1 MANIESQG
9 RGAPVRAKGH
19 KRLKQR
25 AWILLLMVG
34 AGVGLMR
41 LGGHTLDSMSFGAT
55 APESRDQRQ
64 ADWFVP
70 SRPETVV
77 WGWVPI
83 DQPPVLTVQ
92 SGQTVRIDTLSHQG
106 AMHDEDPV
114 TVFGALGVKPEEI
127 LQDVIDFW
135 TTRASR
141 PTGAGRSAHILTGPI
156 YIDGAE
162 PGDMLEAQILEL
174 ETRVP
179 YGINSTSPTSGVLG
193 PSYPGT
199 LPWDPP
205 PQGTRR
211 LIRTAKVDGREVALF
226 AEHITVPLG
235 PFMGIMAV
243 APPAPVP
250 GPPLGGQVP
259 GGRMQSSRPP
269 GPFGGN
275 LDVKDLTAGSTL
287 YLPVFQPGARFYV
300 GDPHAAQG
308 DGEVDGTAIEQSLT
322 GTFRFILHKGKTIPL
337 PRAETKTHYVM
348 MGIDMDL
355 NRAMRIATQEVVN
368 FLVAE
373 KGLAPGEAY
382 ALASIACDFHVAEAV
397 DLTQLVVGKVP
408 KHIFKEP

>member
-1 MANIESQG
+1 MANVESQG
-9 RGAPVRAKGH
+9 KGAPVQAECH
-19 KRLKQR
+19 KRLKQHK
-25 AWILLLMVG
+25 WILALLVG
-34 AGVGLMR
+34 ACMFLMR
-41 LGGHTLDSMSFGAT
+41 PGEHRLGSISLGGTAT
-55 APESRDQRQ
+55 ESHDKRQ

-77 WGWVPI
+77 WGWIPI
-83 DQPPVLTVQ
+83 DNPPVLTIQ
-92 SGQTVRIDTLSHQG
+92 SGQTVRIDTISHQG

-135 TTRASR
+135 STRASR

-156 YIDGAE
+156 YIEGAE
-162 PGDMLEAQILEL
+162 PGDMLEVQILDI

-205 PQGTRR
+205 PQGMRR

-226 AEHITVPLG
+226 AENITIPLG
-235 PFMGIMAV
+235 PFMGTMAV

-275 LDVKDLTAGSTL
+275 LDFKDLTAGSTL
-287 YLPVFQPGARFYV
+287 YLPVFHPGARFYA

-355 NRAMRIATQEVVN
+355 NRAMRIAVQEVVN
-368 FLVAE
+368 FLVAD
-373 KGLAPGEAY
+373 KGLAPGDAY

-408 KHIFKEP
+408 KDIFKEP

>member
-1 MANIESQG
+1 M
-9 RGAPVRAKGH
+9 RAAGDR
-19 KRLKQR
+19 RLKKHGR
-25 AWILLLMVG
+25 VLVILVG
-34 AGVGLMR
+34 VFMSLGRLEEHGMGGLS
-41 LGGHTLDSMSFGAT
+41 LGGTATGA
-55 APESRDQRQ
+55 DDKRQ

-70 SRPETVV
+70 SRPDTVT
-77 WGWVPI
+77 WGWILI
-83 DQPPVLTVQ
+83 DNPPVLTIQ
-92 SGQTVRIDTLSHQG
+92 SGQTVRIDTISHQG
-106 AMHDEDPV
+106 AVHDEDPV

-135 TTRASR
+135 PTRASR

-156 YIDGAE
+156 YIEGAE
-162 PGDMLEAQILEL
+162 PGDMLEVQILEI

-193 PSYPGT
+193 PGYPGT
-199 LPWDPP
+199 MPWDPP
-205 PQGTRR
+205 PQGMRR
-211 LIRTAKVDGREVALF
+211 LIRTAKVAGREVALF
-226 AEHITVPLG
+226 AENITVPLG

-243 APPAPVP
+243 APPVPVP
-250 GPPLGGQVP
+250 GPPPGGQVP

-275 LDVKDLTAGSTL
+275 LDFKDLTAGSTL

-308 DGEVDGTAIEQSLT
+308 DGEVDGTALEQSLT
-322 GTFRFILHKGKTIPL
+322 GTFRFILHQGKTIPL

-348 MGIDMDL
+348 MGIDRDL
-355 NRAMRIATQEVVN
+355 NRAMRIAAQEVVN
-368 FLVAE
+368 FLVAD

-408 KHIFKEP
+408 KDLFKGP

>member
-355 NRAMRIATQEVVN
+355 NRAMRMATQEVVN
-368 FLVAE
+368 FLVAD
-373 KGLAPGEAY
+373 KGLAPGDAY

>member
-1 MANIESQG
+1 M
-9 RGAPVRAKGH
+9 RAECH
-19 KRLKQR
+19 KRLKKHGR
-25 AWILLLMVG
+25 MLVLLVG
-34 AGVGLMR
+34 VFMSLGQLEEHDMGGIS
-41 LGGHTLDSMSFGAT
+41 LGGTAT
-55 APESRDQRQ
+55 DTHDKRQ
-64 ADWFVP
+64 ADRFVP
-70 SRPETVV
+70 SRPDTVT
-77 WGWVPI
+77 WGWILI
-83 DQPPVLTVQ
+83 DKPPVLTIQ
-92 SGQTVRIDTLSHQG
+92 SGQTVRIDTISHQG
-106 AMHDEDPV
+106 AVHDEDPV

-135 TTRASR
+135 ATRASR

-156 YIDGAE
+156 YIEGAE
-162 PGDMLEAQILEL
+162 PGDMLEVQILEI

-199 LPWDPP
+199 RPWDPP

-226 AEHITVPLG
+226 AENITVPLG

-243 APPAPVP
+243 APPVPVP

-275 LDVKDLTAGSTL
+275 LDFKDLTAGSTL
-287 YLPVFQPGARFYV
+287 YLPVFHPGARFYV

-322 GTFRFILHKGKTIPL
+322 GTFRFILHKAKTIPL
-337 PRAETKTHYVM
+337 PRADTKTHYVM

-355 NRAMRIATQEVVN
+355 NRAMRIAVQEVVN
-368 FLVAE
+368 FLVAD
-373 KGLAPGEAY
+373 KGLAPGDAY

-408 KHIFKEP
+408 KDIFK

>member
-1 MANIESQG
+1 MANVESQG
-9 RGAPVRAKGH
+9 RGAPVRAEGH
-19 KRLKQR
+19 TRLKQR

-55 APESRDQRQ
+55 TPESRDKRQ

-83 DQPPVLTVQ
+83 DNPPVLTIQ
-92 SGQTVRIDTLSHQG
+92 SGQTVRIDTISHQG

-127 LQDVIDFW
+127 LPDVIDFW
-135 TTRASR
+135 ATRGSR

-162 PGDMLEAQILEL
+162 PGDMLEVQILEI

-211 LIRTAKVDGREVALF
+211 LIRTAKVDGHEVALF

-243 APPAPVP
+243 APPVPVP

-259 GGRMQSSRPP
+259 GGRMQSTRPP

-287 YLPVFQPGARFYV
+287 YLPVFHPGARFYV

-355 NRAMRIATQEVVN
+355 NRAMRMATQEVVN
-368 FLVAE
+368 FLVAD
-373 KGLAPGEAY
+373 KGLAPGDAY

-408 KHIFKEP
+408 KGIFKEP